1 MKIKGILLV
10 AVFLVTIMS
19 AKAQR
24 GVDNGTQY
32 GSGADSIRCQTNISL
47 YATNFKVNNYKEAYP
62 QWRLAYEECPAA
74 TVNLYIHGVTL
85 LKWLMSQEQDPVKW
99 EAIVDDLMALYDKRL
114 KYFGNYQGRS
124 KDRVMADKIADYIS
138 LKGEKADYLVLY
150 GWINSVI
157 DEFQERAD
165 PVIFSYLMLA
175 SHKLMELD
183 AEKYQAQYI
192 DDFLKSSALF
202 DAAMELAK
210 AANDETKINNI
221 IAYKSSTEGGFTSSG
236 VADCTTME
244 NVYASKIEENK
255 NDIDF
260 LKATLTLFRRVKC
273 QENESYFLAS
283 GYAHR
288 IEPTAESAQGLG
300 LQAFKRNDFDTA
312 EKYFLEAAEMST
324 DTEIKGHMHYLVAYM
339 AHTRNNHQ
347 KARTFALKSL
357 EASPNQGRCYI
368 LIAQLYAATASTTSP
383 DPVLRKLAYCA
394 AVDKLE
400 RARQVDPSSAGD
412 ANRMINQY
420 RAFFPSVEEIFMHP
434 DIEAGAP
441 YTVGGWINERTTVR
455 SR

>member
-10 AVFLVTIMS
+10 AVFLATIMS

-32 GSGADSIRCQTNISL
+32 GSGADSIRCLTNISL
-47 YATNFKVNNYKEAYP
+47 YQTNLKVNNIKDAYP
-62 QWRLAYEECPAA
+62 QWKLAYEECPAA
-74 TVNLYIHGVTL
+74 TVNLYINGVTILKRL
-85 LKWLMSQEQDPVKW
+85 LEEEQDPVKR
-99 EAIVDDLMALYDKRL
+99 EAIVDDLMALYDKRI
-114 KYFGNYQGRS
+114 KYFGDYQSRP
-124 KDRVMADKIADYIS
+124 KDRVMADKINDYIS

-150 GWINSVI
+150 GWVNEVI
-157 DEFQERAD
+157 EEFQERAD

-183 AEKYQAQYI
+183 AAKYQAQYI

-202 DAAMELAK
+202 DAALELAK
-210 AANDETKINNI
+210 AANDEAKINNI

-236 VADCTTME
+236 VADCATME

-255 NDIDF
+255 TDIDF
-260 LKATLTLFRRVKC
+260 LKATLTLFRRVQC
-273 QENESYFLAS
+273 LENESYFLAS

-300 LQAFKRNDFDTA
+300 LQAYKRSDFDTA
-312 EKYFLEAAEMST
+312 EKYFLEAAEMAT
-324 DTEIKGHMHYLVAYM
+324 DAEIKGHMYFLVATI
-339 AHTRNNHQ
+339 ATTRNNHQ
-347 KARTFALKSL
+347 KARTFSLRSL
-357 EASPNQGRCYI
+357 EANPNQGRCYI
-368 LIAQLYAATASTTSP
+368 LIAQLYAATASTTST
-383 DPVLRKLAYCA
+383 DPVLRKLTFCA

-412 ANRMINQY
+412 ANKLINQY

-434 DIEAGAP
+434 DIEAGAS